1 MSACYA
7 VNVEL
12 RIKEGCEEKVIE
24 TLQNKIKRAEEE
36 GTNYGL
42 KEIPNTLKEL
52 LNVFFVSHGD
62 YYKYTQVGTWHM
74 VDSAFN
80 ASYGWEV
87 VMIEMFKEI
96 TPYLENKSE
105 LYIDI
110 ENDYDRLVIRKGQC
124 VQTH

>member
-12 RIKEGCEEKVIE
+12 RVKDEAKVIE
-24 TLQNKIKRAEEE
+24 TLQNKINRAKEE
-36 GTNYGL
+36 NVDYGI
-42 KEIPNTLKEL
+42 EEVPTTLKEL
-52 LNVFFVSHGD
+52 LGIFFVEHQEM
-62 YYKYTQVGTWHM
+62 YNYKRVGNWYM
-74 VDSAFN
+74 VDSGFN

-96 TPYLENKSE
+96 TPYLEDKSE

-110 ENDYDRLVIRKGQC
+110 ENDYDKLVIKKGKC
-124 VQTH
+124 VQIH